1 MPPSRSRS
9 RPRSPPRS
17 RSRSRTRSVDGEE
30 EEYSSGNYTDSQDD
44 DHGDGGSQS
53 EDDNEQHD
61 IKSFNFCKDHSPGN
75 LIRSCPQCSVALS
88 VLSDKKLISKLFGE
102 SEAGT
107 SGLKSR
113 FSGSNRCD
121 QTVPSMS
128 LTDEVV
134 EAAREMLAKGQFK
147 NKKCWDDVIKKHLT
161 LPLLQHQ
168 SLTNDLKNED
178 IFNKCRKEKRF
189 WHIFKYQGEIRDC
202 VKNYRLS
209 ERPVLKVVETLNELM
224 LNARKFGEDNGI
236 EYPES
241 PPPRTGANV
250 PREVRSTPNNLIIS
264 SAKDAFP
271 RSSMTK
277 LFESLSVDLS
287 EADREK
293 IIDNLEDYRVDVGKK
308 VVKFYNSVTESL
320 NDIEDLVCLH
330 HPPSQCCH

>member
-1 MPPSRSRS
+1 MPRSNSRTRTRSRS
-9 RPRSPPRS
+9 P
-17 RSRSRTRSVDGEE
+17 RSRSRTRSVDR
-30 EEYSSGNYTDSQDD
+30 EYSTDSDSQD

-53 EDDNEQHD
+53 ESDYEQHD
-61 IKSFNFCKDHSPGN
+61 IKSFNFCKDHSPGK
-75 LIRSCPQCSVALS
+75 LIRSCPQCLVALS

-102 SEAGT
+102 SDAAT

-189 WHIFKYQGEIRDC
+189 RNIFKYQGEIRDC

-236 EYPES
+236 ELGCC
-241 PPPRTGANV
+241 GADGCV
-250 PREVRSTPNNLIIS
+250 
-264 SAKDAFP
+264 DG
-271 RSSMTK
+271 
-277 LFESLSVDLS
+277 SV
-287 EADREK
+287 
-293 IIDNLEDYRVDVGKK
+293 
-308 VVKFYNSVTESL
+308 VVF
-320 NDIEDLVCLH
+320 
-330 HPPSQCCH
+330 